1 MAAGRSLNVSSVN
14 YFSSRR
20 GRDVETREK
29 QIWGSG
35 GSLEPPGP
43 LPMHLHTVYMA
54 CSECVPTRLN
64 PLAER
69 TCFSQVETFAANT
82 RDYAEH
88 AAMAPADVARELGE
102 NHATVRRALAGALKC
117 PWRVHATRRACSRSD
132 LYGRVCMGAR
142 GAA

>member
-54 CSECVPTRLN
+54 CSECLPTRLDL
-64 PLAER
+64 LAEK
-69 TCFSQVETFAANT
+69 TCFSQVSVRPGTWPTAPTTAMLTMTHMAAGWDWGLEAAAAYRWT
-82 RDYAEH
+82 RTL
-88 AAMAPADVARELGE
+88 AAVLAPASPGS
-102 NHATVRRALAGALKC
+102 
-117 PWRVHATRRACSRSD
+117 P
-132 LYGRVCMGAR
+132 
-142 GAA
+142 